1 MKIKKGEC
9 IVKVLGHRKESRRNQ
24 VVYVYIYMYIY
35 IVNIYRTKSSL
46 LINPPP
52 MQNST

>member
-24 VVYVYIYMYIY
+24 VIYIYVYIY
-35 IVNIYRTKSSL
+35 S
-46 LINPPP
+46 
-52 MQNST
+52 